1 MNFATKCLVVTLF
14 TISAI
19 VSVKAQEENTQP
31 ANNPGFIVDELS
43 IFMHAGPGTRFR
55 ILGSVTAGSSI
66 DILPESED
74 DYQKIIDNRGR
85 TGWVE
90 QKYVT
95 KDSSL
100 RTVVA
105 ELNAQLASTSET
117 ESQLKNQVSEQATT
131 IALLESDNSELNSK
145 IAKLTKQLDEQEQLL
160 STQDMQVKKEWFY
173 TGGIVLGIGLLL
185 GLIIPKLAGGRRR
198 TQMSSW
204 S

>member
-117 ESQLKNQVSEQATT
+117 ESQLKSQVSEQATT

>member
-1 MNFATKCLVVTLF
+1 
-14 TISAI
+14 
-19 VSVKAQEENTQP
+19 
-31 ANNPGFIVDELS
+31 
-43 IFMHAGPGTRFR
+43 MHAGPGTRFR

-117 ESQLKNQVSEQATT
+117 ESQLKSQVSEQATT